1 MEPFPPVSSAF
12 FVRFAAVL
20 AEMLKRTQ
28 SPAPMSPHNRLI
40 PFETMSLHNVAPI
53 VLGVLASI
61 VACKDLGPTRPTES
75 PPVEVISVGEQVSGT
90 FTGLSRY
97 FDLVA
102 PKNGTLVAALTWNG
116 SANGTVLVLDLN
128 GTKIRPAAPGR
139 FGMHVTGRLQVAA
152 GQTIRVAVLAG
163 GSDVTYDDPFVLG
176 TTLE

>member
-1 MEPFPPVSSAF
+1 MP
-12 FVRFAAVL
+12 
-20 AEMLKRTQ
+20 
-28 SPAPMSPHNRLI
+28 PHNGLSGCYHSKHV
-40 PFETMSLHNVAPI
+40 SLHNVAPI
-53 VLGVLASI
+53 VLCVVASI
-61 VACKDLGPTRPTES
+61 VACKDVVPTRPTES
-75 PPVEVISVGEQVSGT
+75 PPVEVISVGEQVRGT

-128 GTKIRPAAPGR
+128 GTAIRPAAPGR

-152 GQTIRVAVLAG
+152 GQTIRVAVLG
-163 GSDVTYDDPFVLG
+163 GGTDVTYDDPFVLA